1 MKSVLKVH
9 LRRNERLF
17 LNGAVLR
24 PDRKVTLEFLNDV
37 KFLLEAHVLQEE
49 EATTPLRQLYFII
62 QSMQMEP
69 ATADMAKE
77 LYNKSLVPLTLNV
90 VNRDILDGL
99 MQVNDMVKADRVF
112 EAMKVLRRL
121 FEIEDQIMGAD
132 TRKEVA

>member
-69 ATADMAKE
+69 ATAEMARE
-77 LYNKSLVPLTLNV
+77 LYKKALVPLTVNLS
-90 VNRDILDGL
+90 NRDILDGL
-99 MQVNDMVKADRVF
+99 MQVNEMVEADRAF
-112 EAMKVLRRL
+112 EAMKILRRL
-121 FEIEDQIMGAD
+121 FAIEDQIIGIN
-132 TRKEVA
+132 RHREVA